1 MKKILFYLL
10 LVSIFAGCQ
19 NTGNNEEIEKLK
31 AENARL
37 QGEAY
42 SRDSTINDYLLSFNQ
57 IQENLAVIREK
68 ENIITINTKNG
79 TELQS
84 DARDKIN
91 NDIQL
96 INELMEKNKKKIASL
111 RKKVKDADLKISEF
125 EKMIAMLN
133 EQLADKDKEIAGLK
147 EQLLA
152 LNFTIDKLNAKVDT
166 LIEESEGKTQV
177 INKQTEELNT
187 GYYVI
192 GTYKELKE
200 HKILSKSGGFIG
212 IGKTEKVQQDFNHEY
227 FTKIDIRKSTEFP
240 LNAKKAELVTPHS
253 SDSYKL
259 ETKDKKVVKLTV
271 TNPEKFWKASKYLV
285 IKVD

>member
-1 MKKILFYLL
+1 MKKILFYV
-10 LVSIFAGCQ
+10 LVASIFVSCQ
-19 NTGNNEEIEKLK
+19 NTGNNEELEKLK

-42 SRDSTINDYLLSFNQ
+42 SRDSTINDYLMSFNQ

-68 ENIITINTKNG
+68 ENIITINAKSGN
-79 TELQS
+79 ELQQ
-84 DARDKIN
+84 DDRDKIN

-111 RKKVKDADLKISEF
+111 RKKIKNADLKIAEF

-166 LIEESEGKTQV
+166 LIEESEVKTEV
-177 INKQTEELNT
+177 INKQTDELNT
-187 GYYVI
+187 AYYVI

-212 IGKTEKVQQDFNHEY
+212 IGKTEKVQQDFDQNY

-240 LNAKKAELVTPHS
+240 LNAKKAELVTAHP

-259 ETKDKKVVKLTV
+259 DTKDKKVVKITI
-271 TNPEKFWKASKYLV
+271 TNPDKFWKASKYLV